1 LIFRKNKT
9 KKACAYVKKNE
20 FHKRS
25 INKVEEITSFYQSL
39 SLSSLGMTLLLSI
52 RYFFGIE
59 EENAKKYEV
68 LGWIMRDDV

>member
-1 LIFRKNKT
+1 MS
-9 KKACAYVKKNE
+9 KKNE

-25 INKVEEITSFYQSL
+25 INKVEEITSVYQSL
-39 SLSSLGMTLLLSI
+39 SLSSIGMTLLLSI

-68 LGWIMRDDV
+68 LGWIMRDSV

>member
-1 LIFRKNKT
+1 MCL
-9 KKACAYVKKNE
+9 CQKNE

-39 SLSSLGMTLLLSI
+39 SLSSLGMILLLSI

-68 LGWIMRDDV
+68 LGWIMRDNV